1 MATIPRY
8 DGHVTP
14 QANPSARLQAVGTGT
29 EGLVQ
34 GVNNVARIV
43 QHVAQ
48 REQEKLDNARLME
61 ADQQLAALEDRLFH
75 DPENGAYAKRGKDAV
90 EHSETLWAEWDKQ
103 AGAISQ
109 NIPDRIKPRYQAFTQ
124 GRRSDLQRSYSRHAA
139 NEADRYYQE
148 VAQSSVDMAANAAGM
163 NYTNPDRVDTEIARA
178 QIAIETQFEGKP
190 PELIAKMRMAT
201 ETKVRGMAIT
211 RMMADDPMTA
221 KAYLDKYR
229 ERLDQNVVAQ
239 FDDQLEPLI
248 TDTRA
253 QETAATLLQSGS
265 ALTALEKAA
274 DIADPRER
282 QAVVS
287 RIKLEI
293 DIDEARKREYDD
305 GMKESLLSNI
315 EAVDPFKPLSDTL
328 SPEQFSYA
336 SKNGLL
342 SNLESRNKQRIS
354 GLEPQT
360 NPRKFN
366 EIQTLMANAAF
377 GDQAALKT
385 LQTTNPVEWFG
396 SLNAQDREFFQ
407 NKRDAILNADPKA
420 RDKAAEYSTEA
431 KDLEAFVW
439 GPLGTKDME
448 KDEVQSIQYRFN
460 QEYLQE
466 KGLMQEQLGR
476 KITSKE
482 RQTLMQ
488 DLMLSFVKKGA
499 WYSSDETLR
508 GYELDTVIPQSE
520 RAEIINEFVKANE
533 YTPTD
538 AQIRVMYAMKNGYT
552 LNADDTE

>member
-14 QANPSARLQAVGTGT
+14 QANPSVRLQAVGTGT

-43 QHVAQ
+43 TQFAQ
-48 REQEKLDNARLME
+48 KEQEKLDNTRLLE

-75 DPENGAYAKRGKDAV
+75 DPENGAYAKRGRDAV
-90 EHSETLWAEWDKQ
+90 EYSETLWAEWDKQ
-103 AGAISQ
+103 AGVISQ

-139 NEADRYYQE
+139 NEADRYYKE

-163 NYTNPDRVDTEIARA
+163 NYTDPDRIDTEISRA

-190 PELIAKMRMAT
+190 PELIAQMRMET
-201 ETKVRGMAIT
+201 ETKVRGMALT
-211 RMMADDPMTA
+211 RMMADDPVTA

-229 ERLDQNVVAQ
+229 DRLDQKVVAQ

-248 TDTRA
+248 TDSKA
-253 QETAATLLQSGS
+253 QETATELLQSNS
-265 ALTALEKAA
+265 SLTALEKAA
-274 DIADPRER
+274 DIADPKER

-287 RIKLEI
+287 RIQLEI
-293 DIDEARKREYDD
+293 NIDEARKREYDD

-328 SPEQFSYA
+328 SPEQFAYA

-342 SNLESRNKQRIS
+342 SNLESRNKQRIG

-360 NPRKFN
+360 DPRKFN

-377 GDQAALKT
+377 GDQAAIKT

-396 SLNAQDREFFQ
+396 SLNTQDREFFQ
-407 NKRDAILNADPKA
+407 NKRATILDADPKA
-420 RDKAAEYSTEA
+420 REEALSYSTEA
-431 KDLEAFVW
+431 KDLSTFVW
-439 GPLGTKDME
+439 GPLGTADLE
-448 KDEVQSIQYRFN
+448 KGPAQEIKYRFE
-460 QEYLQE
+460 QQYLQE

-476 KITSKE
+476 KLGSKE

-488 DLMLSFVKKGA
+488 DLMLSFVKKGE
-499 WYSSDETLR
+499 WYSSDEVLR
-508 GYELDTVIPQSE
+508 GYELDTIIPETE
-520 RAEIINEFVKANE
+520 RSQIINEFEKVNS
-533 YTPTD
+533 YSPTD